1 MSETFQEYSARL
13 LSNSAGKDPFTILE
27 ETPARIGALLA
38 GRSAEDLRWT
48 TSPARWSIA
57 QIVAHLAD
65 AEIVG
70 AFRFRM
76 ILAAPGTPI
85 QAFDQD
91 GWAREM
97 AYEARDAA
105 ASLAL
110 FTALRTA
117 QLELLRG
124 LDDEKLDRFG
134 MHAERG
140 KESVRHLL
148 SLYAGHDL
156 NHVAQIERLIAERDP
171 GGARRRDF
179 TPAPVKAALEPGTL
193 EKIDV
198 RAGTIRAAA
207 PVSGAD
213 RLAVLTVDFGD
224 RTRSIVAGIRTERPL
239 LAAVVGAQA
248 LFVINLPPKT
258 IRQVSEG
265 MLFDVGFADGLRP
278 AFAQPEWPVP
288 DGVRP
293 GSAGH
298 WMRSA
303 SLSARPLRRTPGHRT
318 IDREAHTISV
328 FGLTPALPS
337 DLEPPAP
344 DCRGHAELR
353 CRRDA
358 TGTDHFRRPAG
369 RRRRRGFHARVAAG
383 VRRRRALS
391 PWGSPRLL
399 ASRSA
404 TIGSTRI
411 ARRAGR

>member
-13 LSNSAGKDPFTILE
+13 LSLSAGQDPFSILAT
-27 ETPARIGALLA
+27 TPARIGALLA
-38 GRSAEDLRWT
+38 GRSAEDPRWT

-65 AEIVG
+65 AEVV
-70 AFRFRM
+70 AAYRFRM

-97 AYEARDAA
+97 AYETRDAA

-110 FTALRTA
+110 FTALRAA
-117 QLELLRG
+117 QLQLVRSV
-124 LDDEKLDRFG
+124 DDEKLDRFG
-134 MHAERG
+134 IHAERG

-148 SLYAGHDL
+148 NLYAGHDL
-156 NHVAQIERLIAERDP
+156 NHVPQIERLIAERDP
-171 GGARRRDF
+171 GGAARRDF

-198 RAGTIRAAA
+198 RVGTIRAAA
-207 PVSGAD
+207 PVPGAD

-224 RTRSIVAGIRTERPL
+224 RTRSIVAGIRTERPS

-258 IRQVSEG
+258 IRGQVSEG

-288 DGVRP
+288 DGVR
-293 GSAGH
+293 AG
-298 WMRSA
+298 
-303 SLSARPLRRTPGHRT
+303 
-318 IDREAHTISV
+318 
-328 FGLTPALPS
+328 
-337 DLEPPAP
+337 
-344 DCRGHAELR
+344 
-353 CRRDA
+353 
-358 TGTDHFRRPAG
+358 
-369 RRRRRGFHARVAAG
+369 
-383 VRRRRALS
+383 
-391 PWGSPRLL
+391 
-399 ASRSA
+399 
-404 TIGSTRI
+404 
-411 ARRAGR
+411 